1 MAEELEAGPAE
12 HLPFEH
18 LGLAV
23 DAFGP
28 PVVVRERERGGGG
41 LDVEIETSGER
52 VEIRQVS
59 RACAG
64 DPLQEPLLVRGVGD
78 EQGGEGPDQAGQG
91 FHLRA

>member
-18 LGLAV
+18 LRLAV
-23 DAFGP
+23 DAFRP
-28 PVVVRERERGGGG
+28 PVVVRECERGGGG

-59 RACAG
+59 
-64 DPLQEPLLVRGVGD
+64 
-78 EQGGEGPDQAGQG
+78 
-91 FHLRA
+91 

>member
-1 MAEELEAGPAE
+1 MAEELEAGAAE

-18 LGLAV
+18 FRFRV
-23 DAFGP
+23 DAFGS
-28 PVVVRERERGGGG
+28 PVVIRERERGGGR
-41 LDVEIETSGER
+41 LDVEIETSGEG

-64 DPLQEPLLVRGVGD
+64 DPLHELLLVRGVGD

-91 FHLRA
+91 FDLRA